1 MKLIVKMKN
10 LPWIGEK
17 CKNYIFRHYGQIC
30 DVIIN
35 LIDGHEVSIKH
46 LKQLIKRQD
55 LIDEIESESVS
66 ERKLAREFL
75 KDKVEELYPE
85 VLKSI

>member
-1 MKLIVKMKN
+1 MEN

-17 CKNYIFRHYGQIC
+17 CKNYIFRRYSFIC

-35 LIDGHEVSIKH
+35 MIDSHEVSIKH
-46 LKQLIKRQD
+46 LKQLVKRQD
-55 LIDEIESESVS
+55 YIDEIERESMY
-66 ERKLAREFL
+66 ERKLAREYM
-75 KDKVEELYPE
+75 KDKVEEMYPE